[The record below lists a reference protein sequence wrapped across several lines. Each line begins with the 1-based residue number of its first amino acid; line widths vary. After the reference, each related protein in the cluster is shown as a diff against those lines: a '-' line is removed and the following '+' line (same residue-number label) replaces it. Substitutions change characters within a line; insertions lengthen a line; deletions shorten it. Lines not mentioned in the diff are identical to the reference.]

1 MLIGGIMLLAIS
13 RNHNRIALFFLLLFA
28 VPPFAGLISG
38 LGLINY
44 FAEMSSTRLLALA
57 LLAPAFFTLRQQPYY
72 QSFGKLLPDKI
83 LLGYLCLI
91 ITLYFRD
98 TSVTDALRQTLYL
111 LIDLFLPYMV
121 ISRYVNTLQ
130 KFKEALLAF
139 VIAALIMA
147 LISIFELV
155 RHWLLY
161 ASLDNALGVNWG
173 LSGYQGRSD
182 MLRASASAGHPIVLG
197 YIMTVAIGFYLF
209 LQSAMPNNLKTKA
222 GGLAL
227 LGGLIAPLSRGPW
240 VGAGILVVTYIL
252 TGRNA
257 LKKLALLSLLS
268 LISLPIIGVMP
279 GGDKIINLLPF
290 IGQTEKENIEYRENL
305 LDVSIIVIKKN
316 WAFGSVNFKETPEM
330 QSMIQG
336 QGIIDIV
343 NTYIT
348 IALSYGLVG
357 LILFVS
363 FFFVILK
370 NIHLGMKIE
379 ANKNSEYYLL
389 GRSLLCTLISIL
401 VIIFTVSSISFVP
414 IVYWSVSAL
423 GVAYYQMMRNLKEAK

>member
-1 MLIGGIMLLAIS
+1 MLLIIS

-28 VPPFAGLISG
+28 VPPFAGQISG

-44 FAEMSSTRLLALA
+44 FAEMDSIRLLVLA
-57 LLAPAFFTLRQQPYY
+57 ILAPAFFTLRQLPYY
-72 QSFGKLLPDKI
+72 KSFGKLLPDKI

-91 ITLYFRD
+91 ITLYFKD

-147 LISIFELV
+147 IISMFELV

-161 ASLDNALGVNWG
+161 ASLDPALGVSWG

-182 MLRASASAGHPIVLG
+182 LLRASASAGHPIVLG

-209 LQSAMPNNLKTKA
+209 FQNIMPKNLKTKA

-240 VGAGILVVTYIL
+240 VGAGILVVTYII

-257 LKKLALLSLLS
+257 LKKLVLISLLS

-279 GGDKIINLLPF
+279 GGNKIINLLPF
-290 IGQTEKENIEYRENL
+290 VGQTEKENIEYRENL
-305 LDVSIIVIKKN
+305 LDVSILVIKKN
-316 WAFGSVNFKETPEM
+316 LAFGSVDFLQAPEM
-330 QSMIQG
+330 QVMIQG

-343 NTYIT
+343 NTYIS

-357 LILFVS
+357 LALFVS

-370 NIHLGMKIE
+370 NIHSGMKFE
-379 ANKNSEYYLL
+379 ANKDSEYYLL
-389 GRSLLCTLISIL
+389 GRTLLCTLIGIL

-414 IVYWSVSAL
+414 IVYWSVSGL